1 LTVAFF
7 IAATVVTLLQF
18 HRVRERRLL
27 VLAALFA
34 FAALGHSRDDPR
46 WARLFHVLAG
56 TAGLALGVM
65 LSRRPHPPHQ
75 G

>member
-1 LTVAFF
+1 MTVAFF

-56 TAGLALGVM
+56 TAGLALVVI
-65 LSRRPHPPHQ
+65 LSRRPHPPA
-75 G
+75 

>member
-1 LTVAFF
+1 VTVAFF

-18 HRVRERRLL
+18 HRAREPRLL

-34 FAALGHSRDDPR
+34 FAAMGHSLGDPG
-46 WARLFHVLAG
+46 WGRLFHVLEG

-65 LSRRPHPPHQ
+65 LSRPQRRA
-75 G
+75 

>member
-1 LTVAFF
+1 MTVAFF

-27 VLAALFA
+27 PLAALFA
-34 FAALGHSRDDPR
+34 FAALGHGHEDPGWGR
-46 WARLFHVLAG
+46 VFHLLAG

-65 LSRRPHPPHQ
+65 LSRRPHPPA
-75 G
+75 